1 MGRLF
6 TILWTDSL
14 LGRYSVSGLTALSII
29 YPIQLL
35 MIVLAVGTGVGVKA
49 GREKR
54 KEADEFAGAAIATVA
69 GQMVA
74 AAVGAKRIPSRTQK
88 SSVSCAH
95 RKGLSLGR
103 PEYPDA
109 VRLYLL
115 YFRAEPHSVGILR
128 SGGHC
133 AGALL

>member
-1 MGRLF
+1 M
-6 TILWTDSL
+6 S
-14 LGRYSVSGLTALSII
+14 SPAS
-29 YPIQLL
+29 
-35 MIVLAVGTGVGVKA
+35 
-49 GREKR
+49 
-54 KEADEFAGAAIATVA
+54 AIATVA

-115 YFRAEPHSVGILR
+115 YFRPEPHAVGILR

-133 AGALL
+133 AEALL